1 MVTAQAPN
9 ATTPADADRGRL
21 LAILVYGLYLAAF
34 VNGITAIIG
43 VVLAYVGRSD
53 ARGTV
58 YESHFSNAITVFWV
72 SFAVML
78 LFVALAGA
86 FALSLLGGVTIHG
99 GSQIWG
105 HFNPLGFAFIPVFG
119 FGGLALLVWYVY
131 RTVAGLVRALD
142 ARPW

>member
-1 MVTAQAPN
+1 MAEAQAPSG
-9 ATTPADADRGRL
+9 AVPDSDRGRL

-72 SFAVML
+72 AFAVVL

-86 FALSLLGGVTIHG
+86 FALSLLGGVAVQG
-99 GSQIWG
+99 GSQVWG
-105 HFNPLGFAFIPVFG
+105 HFNPVGFVFVPVFG
-119 FGGLALLVWYVY
+119 LGGLALLVWYVY

-142 ARPW
+142 GRPW